1 MRKGMENQ
9 RRISPATLVLDAIR
23 DARDGISKKEI
34 FSVVPISWG
43 NLCGVVKELLA
54 KGIIVA
60 GESESVSRGRPS
72 IPLHL
77 VPEFMSI
84 CGVDVGSHSTR
95 LIVCD
100 LDFKIRFSRKFP
112 TRPYRGREDFKSWLA
127 DLVSTAMRDSK
138 LRNIRAIGISVS
150 GNVNSAEGI
159 IISGGNFGM
168 PRGVNITVSELEE
181 LLHLPCFAVNTQA
194 ASVYAEYKFG
204 KFAGTPNIINVGLG
218 VGIGSGVVSDG
229 ELQLGNGG
237 RIRIGNIGHM
247 LMPYNPYRCRNTSC
261 NFVGCLEAFSGGDS
275 LQMIAKERFPK
286 RTDLDTTEKI
296 DAAAARGDSDA
307 QVLLSGAAGYNA
319 TAIATMIQLYAPDA
333 LVFSGGQCKA
343 EGFLYQETIA
353 SLQKIIPAERWN
365 FKYGLSTLGEFQPSL
380 GAARLAYEY
389 FTSRW

>member
-9 RRISPATLVLDAIR
+9 RRLSPATMVIDAIR
-23 DARDGISKKEI
+23 DAKDGISKKEI
-34 FSVVPISWG
+34 FSSVPISWG
-43 NLCGVVKELLA
+43 HLCAVVKELQN
-54 KGIIVA
+54 KGVIVA

-72 IPLHL
+72 IPLRL
-77 VPEFMSI
+77 VSGFMSF
-84 CGVDVGSHSTR
+84 CGVDIGSHSTR

-100 LDFKIRFSRKFP
+100 LDFRIHYSRVFP
-112 TRPYRGREDFKSWLA
+112 TRTYREREDFKAWLVDVVA
-127 DLVSTAMRDSK
+127 TALKESK
-138 LRNIRAIGISVS
+138 QRNIRAVGISVS
-150 GNVNSAEGI
+150 GNVNSAEGV

-168 PRGVNITVSELEE
+168 PRGADITTAELEA
-181 LLHLPCFAVNTQA
+181 LLHLPCFAVNTQT

-229 ELQLGNGG
+229 ELLLGNGG

-275 LQMIAKERFPK
+275 LQMIARSRFPD
-286 RTDLDTTEKI
+286 RPELDTTEKL
-296 DAAAARGDSDA
+296 DAAVAAGDADA
-307 QVLLSGAAGYNA
+307 RVLLSSAAGYNA

-343 EGFLYQETIA
+343 DGFLFKETIA

-365 FKYGLSTLGEFQPSL
+365 FRYGLTLLGEFQPSL

-389 FTSRW
+389 YTAL